1 MILKLEMPYYDRAVE
16 KGSIIKWH
24 KTEGD
29 WINFGDDLF
38 DIKVEEITKLKRV
51 KEGQGKT
58 TDMVKGTVSGL
69 EFTIHVTSSDMGFL
83 RKVHAAEG
91 AERAIGDVVA
101 MVTTG
106 AEEPCD
112 VDEAAVA
119 VAPAFRV
126 VTNVADDS
134 TEYSIS

>member
-1 MILKLEMPYYDRAVE
+1 
-16 KGSIIKWH
+16 
-24 KTEGD
+24 
-29 WINFGDDLF
+29 
-38 DIKVEEITKLKRV
+38 
-51 KEGQGKT
+51 
-58 TDMVKGTVSGL
+58 
-69 EFTIHVTSSDMGFL
+69 MGFL